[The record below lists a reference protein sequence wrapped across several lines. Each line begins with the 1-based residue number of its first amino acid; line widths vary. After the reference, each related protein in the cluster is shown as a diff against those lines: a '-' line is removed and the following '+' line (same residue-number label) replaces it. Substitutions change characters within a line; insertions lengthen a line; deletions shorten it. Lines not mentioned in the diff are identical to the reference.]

1 MRGLLARTAAL
12 VATLVALGVLAAT
25 ALWVWKE
32 TADRATVE
40 ARTHADLVAAVVTV
54 DAEPEVL
61 RELVASTPAGAEGRL
76 AVHLPDGSTV
86 GASRAGAEEVTA
98 QREAGV
104 GVGAGSGAG
113 AGAGSGAGAGAG
125 PGANLNADSDTD
137 SRARSDRARTVQV
150 EGGRA
155 LLMGTRTPE
164 GEAAVVEVFL
174 PKGEVAAA
182 LVRTLGWSV
191 LVAMLVVVG
200 AVALTDRLSAPS
212 RRALRELARTAVAV
226 GHGRLNARIRVSG
239 PRDLVVLGESINAI
253 GERVQDL
260 LAKEREMAADVS
272 HRLRTPLTALR
283 LDTESLPGADGERI
297 RGAVAVMERDVDE
310 IIRNVRPRE
319 VEAEASECDLS
330 ETVLDRMGF
339 WSVLAEDQGR
349 EVEVDLPPNPTWV
362 ALSREEGVAVLDA
375 LVGNVF
381 RYTPAGSPLAV
392 TVVGHAGW
400 VSLLVEDAGPGF
412 ADPTAAL
419 RRGSSGGGSTG
430 LGLDIVRHAVETTG
444 GTVHLERGK
453 LGGARVRSRF
463 AESGADHDEEQPLA
477 WRLRRSG

>member
-12 VATLVALGVLAAT
+12 VATLVASGVLAGT
-25 ALWVWKE
+25 AVWAWQE

-40 ARTHADLVAAVVTV
+40 ARTQADLVAAVVTV

-61 RELVASTPAGAEGRL
+61 RELVASTPAGAQGHL
-76 AVHLPDGSTV
+76 AVHLPGGETV
-86 GASRAGAEEVTA
+86 GASRTGDANVAALGVG
-98 QREAGV
+98 GV
-104 GVGAGSGAG
+104 GVDGGAVSE
-113 AGAGSGAGAGAG
+113 
-125 PGANLNADSDTD
+125 
-137 SRARSDRARTVQV
+137 RVREVRV

-155 LLMGTRTPE
+155 LLVGTRTPG
-164 GEAAVVEVFL
+164 GEPAVVEVFR
-174 PKGEVAAA
+174 PGGEVAAA
-182 LVRTLGWSV
+182 LGRGLGWSV
-191 LVAMLVVVG
+191 PVAALVVIG
-200 AVALTDRLSAPS
+200 AVVLTDRLSAPS
-212 RRALRELARTAVAV
+212 RRALRELARTAVAI
-226 GHGRLNARIRVSG
+226 GRGRLNTRIKVSG
-239 PRDLVVLGESINAI
+239 PRDLMALGDSINAI
-253 GERVQDL
+253 GDRVQDL

-283 LDTESLPGADGERI
+283 LDTESLPGAEGERI

-319 VEAEASECDLS
+319 VEEASEGVVGAEGDAGAGAGVAECDLS
-330 ETVLDRMGF
+330 EVVLDRMGF

-349 EVEVDLPPNPTWV
+349 KVEVNLPPHPTRV
-362 ALSREEGVAVLDA
+362 ALGREEGVAVLDA

-381 RYTPAGSPLAV
+381 RYTPTGSPFAV
-392 TVVGHAGW
+392 TLVGHAGW

-412 ADPTAAL
+412 GDPTAAL

-444 GTVHLERGK
+444 GTIHLERGK

-463 AESGADHDEEQPLA
+463 AESGADHDEEQPPA

>member
-12 VATLVALGVLAAT
+12 VASLVAASVLAGA
-25 ALWVWKE
+25 ALWAWQE
-32 TADRATVE
+32 TADREAVE
-40 ARTHADLVAAVVTV
+40 ARTQADLVAAVVTV

-61 RELVASTPAGAEGRL
+61 RELVASTPAGAEGHL
-76 AVHLPDGSTV
+76 AVHLPGGDTV
-86 GASRAGAEEVTA
+86 GAGRASAEDVA
-98 QREAGV
+98 AVGGGGV
-104 GVGAGSGAG
+104 EGGSEGV
-113 AGAGSGAGAGAG
+113 
-125 PGANLNADSDTD
+125 
-137 SRARSDRARTVQV
+137 RQVRV

-155 LLMGTRTPE
+155 LLLGTRTPG
-164 GEAAVVEVFL
+164 GEPAVVEVFR
-174 PKGEVAAA
+174 PGGEVAAA
-182 LVRTLGWSV
+182 LGRSLGWSV
-191 LVAMLVVVG
+191 PVAALVVIG
-200 AVALTDRLSAPS
+200 AVALTDRLSAPA
-212 RRALRELARTAVAV
+212 RRALRELARTAVAI

-283 LDTESLPGADGERI
+283 LDTESLPGAEGERI
-297 RGAVAVMERDVDE
+297 RGAVAVMEGDVDE
-310 IIRNVRPRE
+310 IIRNVRPRAAEEDTEGETGPGCEAGAGSE
-319 VEAEASECDLS
+319 VAECDLS
-330 ETVLDRMGF
+330 EVVLDRMGF
-339 WSVLAEDQGR
+339 WSVLAQDQDR
-349 EVEVDLPPNPTWV
+349 EVEVDLPPHPTRV
-362 ALSREEGVAVLDA
+362 ALGREEGVAVLDA

-381 RYTPAGSPLAV
+381 RYTPAASPFSV

-412 ADPTAAL
+412 GDPTEAL
-419 RRGSSGGGSTG
+419 RRGGSGGGSTG

-444 GTVHLERGK
+444 GTIHLERGK

-463 AESGADHDEEQPLA
+463 AELGADHHEEQPLA

>member
-1 MRGLLARTAAL
+1 MRGLLARTTAL
-12 VATLVALGVLAAT
+12 VATLVAFGVLASA
-25 ALWVWKE
+25 ALWTWRE
-32 TADRATVE
+32 SADRAAVE
-40 ARTHADLVAAVVTV
+40 ARTQADLVAAVVTV

-76 AVHLPDGSTV
+76 AVHLPGEATV
-86 GASRAGAEEVTA
+86 GASRARAEDVA
-98 QREAGV
+98 AV
-104 GVGAGSGAG
+104 GGGSVGAGSGAG
-113 AGAGSGAGAGAG
+113 SE
-125 PGANLNADSDTD
+125 
-137 SRARSDRARTVQV
+137 RVRQVRV

-155 LLMGTRTPE
+155 LLVGTRTPG
-164 GEAAVVEVFL
+164 GEPAVVEVFR
-174 PKGEVAAA
+174 PSGQMAAA
-182 LVRTLGWSV
+182 IGRGLGWSV
-191 LVAMLVVVG
+191 PVAALVVIG

-212 RRALRELARTAVAV
+212 RRALRELARTAVAI

-283 LDTESLPGADGERI
+283 LDTESLPGPEGERI

-310 IIRNVRPRE
+310 IIRNVRPKE
-319 VEAEASECDLS
+319 VEEGEAEAEAGAGAAECDLS
-330 ETVLDRMGF
+330 EVVLDRMGF

-349 EVEVDLPPNPTWV
+349 EVEVDLPPHPTRV
-362 ALSREEGVAVLDA
+362 ALGREEGVAVLDA

-381 RYTPAGSPLAV
+381 RYTPAGSPFAV

-412 ADPTAAL
+412 FDPTAAL

-444 GTVHLERGK
+444 GTIHLERGK

-463 AESGADHDEEQPLA
+463 AELGADHDEEQPLA

>member
-1 MRGLLARTAAL
+1 MRGLLARTSAL
-12 VATLVALGVLAAT
+12 VATLVASGVLAGA
-25 ALWVWKE
+25 ALWAWQE
-32 TADRATVE
+32 TADRAAVE
-40 ARTHADLVAAVVTV
+40 TRTQADLVAAVVTV

-61 RELVASTPAGAEGRL
+61 RELVASTPAGAEGHL
-76 AVHLPDGSTV
+76 AVHLPGGDTV
-86 GASRAGAEEVTA
+86 GASRAGAEDVA
-98 QREAGV
+98 AVGGGGV
-104 GVGAGSGAG
+104 GGGSG
-113 AGAGSGAGAGAG
+113 
-125 PGANLNADSDTD
+125 
-137 SRARSDRARTVQV
+137 RVREVRV

-155 LLMGTRTPE
+155 LLVGTRTPG
-164 GEAAVVEVFL
+164 GEPAVVEVFR
-174 PKGEVAAA
+174 PGGEVASA
-182 LVRTLGWSV
+182 LGRSLGWSV
-191 LVAMLVVVG
+191 PMAALVVIG

-212 RRALRELARTAVAV
+212 RRALRELARTAVAI

-283 LDTESLPGADGERI
+283 LDTESLPGAEGERI
-297 RGAVAVMERDVDE
+297 RGAVAVMESDVDE

-319 VEAEASECDLS
+319 VEEGTECGAGAEGEAGTGAGVAECDLS
-330 ETVLDRMGF
+330 EVVLDRMGF
-339 WSVLAEDQGR
+339 WSVLAEDQDR
-349 EVEVDLPPNPTWV
+349 EVEVDLPPHPTRV
-362 ALSREEGVAVLDA
+362 ALGREEGVAVLDA

-381 RYTPAGSPLAV
+381 RYTPAGSPFAV

-412 ADPTAAL
+412 GDPTEAL
-419 RRGSSGGGSTG
+419 RRGSSGSGSTG

-444 GTVHLERGK
+444 GTIHLERGK
-453 LGGARVRSRF
+453 FGGARVRSRF
-463 AESGADHDEEQPLA
+463 AELGADHDEEQPLA

>member
-12 VATLVALGVLAAT
+12 VASLVASGVLAGA
-25 ALWVWKE
+25 ALWAWQE
-32 TADRATVE
+32 TADRSAVE
-40 ARTHADLVAAVVTV
+40 ARTQADLVAAVVTV

-61 RELVASTPAGAEGRL
+61 RELVASTPAGAEGHL
-76 AVHLPDGSTV
+76 AVHLPGGDTV
-86 GASRAGAEEVTA
+86 GASRAGDEDVAA
-98 QREAGV
+98 LGGG
-104 GVGAGSGAG
+104 GVGAGEGAV
-113 AGAGSGAGAGAG
+113 SE
-125 PGANLNADSDTD
+125 
-137 SRARSDRARTVQV
+137 RVREVRV

-155 LLMGTRTPE
+155 LLVGTRTPE
-164 GEAAVVEVFL
+164 GEPAVVEVFR
-174 PKGEVAAA
+174 PGGEVAAA
-182 LVRTLGWSV
+182 LGRSLGWSV
-191 LVAMLVVVG
+191 PVAALVVIG

-212 RRALRELARTAVAV
+212 RRALRELARTAVAI

-239 PRDLVVLGESINAI
+239 PRDLVVLGESINSI

-283 LDTESLPGADGERI
+283 LDTESLPGAEGERI

-319 VEAEASECDLS
+319 VEEDTEGGVGAEGEATGAGAGVAECDLS
-330 ETVLDRMGF
+330 EVVLDRMGF
-339 WSVLAEDQGR
+339 WSVLAEDQER
-349 EVEVDLPPNPTWV
+349 EVEVDLPPHPTRV
-362 ALSREEGVAVLDA
+362 ALGREEGVAVLDA

-381 RYTPAGSPLAV
+381 RYTPAGSPFAV

-412 ADPTAAL
+412 GDPTAAL

-444 GTVHLERGK
+444 GTIHLERGK

-463 AESGADHDEEQPLA
+463 AELGADHDEEQPLA